1 MAKAYLRI
9 IVEAGKERQVRD
21 ALRNISGVKSADL
34 TTGEQDVIVMI
45 EAPSVEDL
53 LKAVVDNV
61 RKTPGVRETVTNL
74 IME

>member
-34 TTGEQDVIVMI
+34 TTGEQDVIVLI
-45 EAPSVEDL
+45 EAQSVEDL

>member
-21 ALRNISGVKSADL
+21 ALRSISGVKSADL
-34 TTGEQDVIVMI
+34 TTGEQDVIVLI
-45 EAPSVEDL
+45 EAQSVEDL

>member
-1 MAKAYLRI
+1 MARAYLRI

-21 ALRNISGVKSADL
+21 ALRKIGGVKSADL
-34 TTGEQDVIVMI
+34 TAGEQDIIVLI
-45 EAPSVEDL
+45 EAKSVEDL

-61 RKTPGVRETVTNL
+61 RKTAGVRETVTNL

>member
-21 ALRNISGVKSADL
+21 ALRNIRGVKSADL
-34 TTGEQDVIVMI
+34 TTGEQDVIVLL
-45 EAPSVEDL
+45 EAQSVEEL

>member
-9 IVEAGKERQVRD
+9 VVEAGKERQVRD

-34 TTGEQDVIVMI
+34 TTGEQDVIVLI
-45 EAPSVEDL
+45 EAQSVEGL

>member
-34 TTGEQDVIVMI
+34 TTGEQDVIVLI
-45 EAPSVEDL
+45 EAQSVEGL

>member
-21 ALRNISGVKSADL
+21 ALRNISCVKSADL
-34 TTGEQDVIVMI
+34 TTGEQDVIALI
-45 EAPSVEDL
+45 EAQNVEDL

>member
-34 TTGEQDVIVMI
+34 TTGEQDVIVLL
-45 EAPSVEDL
+45 EAQCVEEL

-61 RKTPGVRETVTNL
+61 RKTSGVRETVTNL

>member
-9 IVEAGKERQVRD
+9 IVEAGKERPVRD

-34 TTGEQDVIVMI
+34 TTGEQDVIVLI
-45 EAPSVEDL
+45 EAQSVEGL